1 MRSALLRANQ
11 QARVTR
17 NAAEIQRTADR
28 YATCSVKT
36 ARVGLDTAAVWRM
49 SDRLQQRQGDGTW
62 VDADPGSD
70 CDDGELIILPET
82 TILTEVLAGST
93 VLPILE
99 DLLGGDWKDLF
110 RVGDCITIDAGKPN
124 EESACIVEHGSLVL
138 DRPLQFDHDRFARVI
153 MDVPGEVAP
162 IRVRGTDPGD
172 GGTDPGDGPI
182 RLMVAPIR
190 LMVAPIRLMVPI
202 RVMLRVVVALRRR
215 RSTESARRYC
225 PQTRTCPPRHPRSR
239 QRPTRPPP
247 ARPLAIT
254 GSDPW
259 RVVRVGLV
267 LLVLGAAL
275 ALLGRRRRQWV

>member
-1 MRSALLRANQ
+1 MGYFDPDKLTDMISSNQTDPLGNVIWLEGGPNNVDATVRRQIDLRQQIVDPLTQPTPQGHVRAETEVRSALLRANQ
-11 QARVTR
+11 QAGVTR

-153 MDVPGEVAP
+153 MDVPGEESTDP
-162 IRVRGTDPGD
+162 GEGTDPGD
-172 GGTDPGDGPI
+172 GGGTDGGGTDGGGTDGGGTDG
-182 RLMVAPIR
+182 V
-190 LMVAPIRLMVPI
+190 
-202 RVMLRVVVALRRR
+202 RRR
-215 RSTESARRYC
+215 WI
-225 PQTRTCPPRHPRSR
+225 
-239 QRPTRPPP
+239 RPTREPSPRP
-247 ARPLAIT
+247 ARRPT
-254 GSDPW
+254 S
-259 RVVRVGLV
+259 
-267 LLVLGAAL
+267 
-275 ALLGRRRRQWV
+275 